1 MDGGKRHEQRGTIM
15 IVVRQRRHVLTS
27 TPHGTASLLCP
38 TYIISSLKSPFCPF
52 PFIWIWSQP
61 VKIQAYILLKIIFF
75 YISYR
80 FIH

>member
-38 TYIISSLKSPFCPF
+38 TYTVLLCFSIQLDLEPA
-52 PFIWIWSQP
+52 SQP
-61 VKIQAYILLKIIFF
+61 KYKQYGPFLLPLNFTV
-75 YISYR
+75 R
-80 FIH
+80 FDSDA